1 MAGAFERLRNT
12 LPFGRKKVA
21 EVKREDDRWDLE
33 KVHDAAVREVQA
45 LLAKPDN
52 LGRLGKLQADYETQ
66 RSSVQMQISLLT
78 GRQAAEARSGIDML
92 VRCRENVKQ
101 IKDLKAK
108 LEHSINASESNLP
121 QYANL
126 RKVYVVHRNLSR
138 TIVDLD
144 AIAVMPM
151 ELARIEEE
159 LKRLDQHNC
168 ADEEDSDEGSRG
180 SGGSESGS
188 DDDSNSGSGSE
199 KSAASGTS
207 SQRAEK
213 KRQKRKA
220 ARAQKKR
227 AAKNAAKALE
237 VDNSLPRIH
246 KDLLKLE
253 RCQQAALYAAQNNA
267 PKHAALKEQ
276 LDQLDLMFNRVAAR
290 VTKIVQNCVIEAEIR
305 PAILVKML
313 QMVERQEQADG
324 IVRDVL
330 VGRRRG
336 STQAID
342 MTTAKQRYWTGKV
355 MTTLSEYID
364 TKFSMMCSSI
374 IEIQPI
380 DVPML
385 IAEHEKIVDEIFK
398 VNDLVA
404 PCFPPAYRIFEFFV
418 ESYHRLLVGLVKN
431 LMELHVSS
439 LSPADIIAIVN
450 WLRDYHAQMEG
461 LDTAKVTPVLTDDL
475 GALLQGY
482 NYQIEQMMRGWSSRM
497 IEDEMRDPP
506 ESTSGS

>member
-66 RSSVQMQISLLT
+66 RASVQMQISLLT

-188 DDDSNSGSGSE
+188 DYDSNSGSGSE

-313 QMVERQEQADG
+313 QMVERQEQPLG
-324 IVRDVL
+324 IVRDV
-330 VGRRRG
+330 
-336 STQAID
+336 
-342 MTTAKQRYWTGKV
+342 
-355 MTTLSEYID
+355 
-364 TKFSMMCSSI
+364 
-374 IEIQPI
+374 
-380 DVPML
+380 
-385 IAEHEKIVDEIFK
+385 
-398 VNDLVA
+398 
-404 PCFPPAYRIFEFFV
+404 
-418 ESYHRLLVGLVKN
+418 
-431 LMELHVSS
+431 
-439 LSPADIIAIVN
+439 
-450 WLRDYHAQMEG
+450 
-461 LDTAKVTPVLTDDL
+461 
-475 GALLQGY
+475 
-482 NYQIEQMMRGWSSRM
+482 
-497 IEDEMRDPP
+497 
-506 ESTSGS
+506 